1 MIELPL
7 QCGQC
12 NATAMVDPLGLDIRP
27 ISNTVF
33 VEGFECP
40 KCESWEPVLYMTV
53 SLQESLARLE
63 KLKPGTNKFQKQFDK
78 TLKKAKNLRSRIEM
92 RDGKSR
98 NYNLASLRHLG

>member
-1 MIELPL
+1 MTELPL

-12 NATAMVDPLGLDIRP
+12 NATAMVDLLSLDVRP
-27 ISNTVF
+27 ISNTITA
-33 VEGFECP
+33 EGFSCL
-40 KCESWEPVLYMTV
+40 KCENWEPVFYITV

-78 TLKKAKNLRSRIEM
+78 TLNKAKNLQSRIEM

-98 NYNLASLRHLG
+98 HNNLVAFRHMG

>member
-12 NATAMVDPLGLDIRP
+12 NAIAMVDPLELDIRP

-40 KCESWEPVLYMTV
+40 KCESWEPVIYMTV

-63 KLKPGTNKFQKQFDK
+63 RLKPGTNKFQKQFDK
-78 TLKKAKNLRSRIEM
+78 TLNKAKNLRSRIEM

-98 NYNLASLRHLG
+98 NVYVATDRDMG